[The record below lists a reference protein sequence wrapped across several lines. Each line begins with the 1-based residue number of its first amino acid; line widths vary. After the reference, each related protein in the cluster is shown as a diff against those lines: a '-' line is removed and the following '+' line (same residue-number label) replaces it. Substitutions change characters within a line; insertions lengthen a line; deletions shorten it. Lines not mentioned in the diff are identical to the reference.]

1 AGKKLRNHAS
11 YSAPRATQRAA
22 LAALAAGAPYLDATR
37 AEMRAARDEAH
48 AALARLGIAPHRPEG
63 GSYVFVDL
71 GRYCRDNALEV
82 LERLAGAGGLL
93 AAGGAVGP
101 AVARSARLSYRAVSR
116 ARVAAGLAGMEEV
129 LTSG

>member
-82 LERLAGAGGLL
+82 LERLAGAGGPPAPGAAVGRAVARWARLCYTAAAPARLL
-93 AAGGAVGP
+93 AAP
-101 AVARSARLSYRAVSR
+101 AA
-116 ARVAAGLAGMEEV
+116 
-129 LTSG
+129 